1 MNCIIERI
9 QEAFMTIRVINH
21 DHNLVEEFKSSNLD
35 FIRRS
40 YDEFVSITEMTE
52 EDYKRLALTIVK
64 KRYTDTRF
72 DNLEWTTEVI
82 KD

>member
-1 MNCIIERI
+1 
-9 QEAFMTIRVINH
+9 MTIRVTNAANGI
-21 DHNLVEEFKSSNLD
+21 VEDFKSNNLD

-40 YDEFVSITEMTE
+40 YPDFDSITTMSED
-52 EDYKRLALTIVK
+52 DYKKIAVLIVK

-82 KD
+82 PD